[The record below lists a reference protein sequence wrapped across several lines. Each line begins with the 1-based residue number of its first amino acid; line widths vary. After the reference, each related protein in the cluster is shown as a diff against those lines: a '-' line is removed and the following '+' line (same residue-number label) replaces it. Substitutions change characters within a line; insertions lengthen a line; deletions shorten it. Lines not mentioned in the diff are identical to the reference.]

1 MRCTL
6 VGTRLVRLDLSTGAQ
21 QAWLTGTMSL
31 QLAGADGLGHP
42 LVELTSDSAGRPVDK
57 PKLWLVTGPAQPVEL
72 RPPGGLGPPEIGPAG
87 SVLEDG
93 HGISG
98 SRPRWRSSG
107 YTGPQP
113 GCSSCSGS
121 TTASPATSPA
131 AAPDPPRYRPRTT
144 SLTTATANTGAGS
157 LSRRLRRQR

>member
-1 MRCTL
+1 M
-6 VGTRLVRLDLSTGAQ
+6 GTRLVRLDLSTGAQ

-93 HGISG
+93 VRRRHH
-98 SRPRWRSSG
+98 PRHRR
-107 YTGPQP
+107 QLRLIR
-113 GCSSCSGS
+113 
-121 TTASPATSPA
+121 PATGRGPPA
-131 AAPDPPRYRPRTT
+131 
-144 SLTTATANTGAGS
+144 
-157 LSRRLRRQR
+157 

>member
-87 SVLEDG
+87 SVLDHARG
-93 HGISG
+93 GGALAIPAHN
-98 SRPRWRSSG
+98 RAAAHVPVRRRHHPRHRR
-107 YTGPQP
+107 QLRLIR
-113 GCSSCSGS
+113 
-121 TTASPATSPA
+121 PATGRGPPA
-131 AAPDPPRYRPRTT
+131 
-144 SLTTATANTGAGS
+144 
-157 LSRRLRRQR
+157 